1 VSSPFSLAWSRQ
13 PICLLEPFG
22 GHLLHGNAIN
32 PIPFHDETQ
41 KPQKKLNN
49 QKPSTFFSSPPPL
62 LLLSYILFKFF
73 RWIFSLFSFLPLPLC
88 HQRKWNKW
96 PRVKKDGNCG
106 QTHFS
111 ANYLLRTS

>member
-49 QKPSTFFSSPPPL
+49 QKPSTFF
-62 LLLSYILFKFF
+62 F
-73 RWIFSLFSFLPLPLC
+73 
-88 HQRKWNKW
+88 
-96 PRVKKDGNCG
+96 
-106 QTHFS
+106 
-111 ANYLLRTS
+111 